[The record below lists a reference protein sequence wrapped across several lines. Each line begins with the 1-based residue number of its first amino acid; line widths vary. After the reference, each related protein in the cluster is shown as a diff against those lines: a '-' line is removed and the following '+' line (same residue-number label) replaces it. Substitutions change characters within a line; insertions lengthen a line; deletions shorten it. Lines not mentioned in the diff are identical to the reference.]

1 MNFLRKHKIK
11 ILIISFI
18 LLIFLLYIFFKPFK
32 EILSIIIIS
41 AIIAYILNPI
51 KKYLI
56 NKKFLKEKIATLII
70 IIGIIILIIGVLLIL
85 IPTIFKELN
94 NLGEGIEVLYKYIEA
109 FEEKSKFLKSP
120 FIFFIYSKVKE
131 KLSQFSIV
139 ISQSLVDNI
148 ISYSESI
155 LSMALIPIV
164 AYYFLSDGKN
174 ILKKFYL
181 LIPIKKRMLT
191 KKIVKDIDKIL
202 VKYILSQIFLSFL
215 IGIITLIVLLV
226 LDIKLPIVL
235 SILIIQQI
243 EGNILSP
250 KITGD
255 STNIHPLIIVI
266 LLLIGEKLGG
276 FIGMILV
283 IPMAVII
290 KVIYEDINYSLFS

>member
-181 LIPIKKRMLT
+181 LIPIKK
-191 KKIVKDIDKIL
+191 
-202 VKYILSQIFLSFL
+202 
-215 IGIITLIVLLV
+215 GC
-226 LDIKLPIVL
+226 
-235 SILIIQQI
+235 
-243 EGNILSP
+243 
-250 KITGD
+250 
-255 STNIHPLIIVI
+255 
-266 LLLIGEKLGG
+266 
-276 FIGMILV
+276 
-283 IPMAVII
+283 
-290 KVIYEDINYSLFS
+290 